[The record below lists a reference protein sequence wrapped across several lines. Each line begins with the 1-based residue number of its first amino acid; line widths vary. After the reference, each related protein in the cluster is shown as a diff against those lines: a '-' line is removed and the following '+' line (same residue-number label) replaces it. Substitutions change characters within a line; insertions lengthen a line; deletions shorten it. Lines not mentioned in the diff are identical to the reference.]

1 MKFKTEF
8 DNLIEDIEQSIE
20 VILLTQKGEKIFEPE
35 FGCDVWSLLDSNIE
49 KTPLI
54 IASIY
59 DALDKWEKRIKVE
72 KVNIKSIDSNTG
84 SINLEISYTIKETG
98 ERNVFQRQLQRN

>member
-8 DNLIEDIEQSIE
+8 SNLIEDIEQSIE

-35 FGCDVWSLLDSNIE
+35 FGCNVWELLDGGI
-49 KTPLI
+49 KQTPIL

-59 DALDKWEKRIKVE
+59 DALDRWEKRINVE
-72 KVNIKSIDSNTG
+72 KINIKSIDNNVG
-84 SINLEISYTIKETG
+84 FINLEIIYTIKETG